1 MIEWRDHFSTDG
13 FFDLTLEELEDE
25 VILNSLGFFM
35 KEDKNYYHFARTLG
49 QDTCADL
56 MSILK
61 KQIITLK
68 EIS

>member
-49 QDTCADL
+49 TDTCADL

-68 EIS
+68 EIN